1 MKKIILSIICGAL
14 ALQASAQTWQDALFF
29 SENNYGGT
37 ARSVGLGNAMTAL
50 GGDPGSLTFN
60 PAGSAVSSY
69 SQVVFTPGLSISSA
83 KSQGVSEAAG
93 KLPVGLGDKVSTGYT
108 RFKVPNGGL
117 ILYFPSGNRYG
128 YQGSSMGI
136 MFNSTADYTSRF
148 NAAGINQ
155 DNSFSGSL
163 ASSARGFD
171 PKVLGQEDWYYDGD
185 DPARLPAYADMAGYR
200 GGMFDAVLDDD
211 GKFTGD
217 YAAVTDALGSTK
229 PGLAAPI
236 YQKYGQQTKGFKSD
250 ILFNYAM
257 NWDDKFYVG
266 ANIGITVLSYGINE
280 YWYEEPDDPAEFQK
294 HDIKY
299 EDGSIA
305 HFQSLEMKHSLGL
318 KGTGAYF
325 KLGAIWRPVGGLRLG
340 AAIQTP
346 TLINLKETYAYSAE
360 TQLSGRYL
368 NPIKTP
374 EFEWTY
380 ALSSPFRVNAGIA
393 WTIGK
398 VAALSLDY
406 ELAAYGTARFRSR
419 SNDAYTDGSFGGVN
433 RDIRDALGAG
443 HIIRAGVEIKP
454 APFLAFR
461 AGYNFITSPQRA
473 YFDGE
478 GVVNFSSQERAS
490 MAQHQASLGAGLSF
504 GALYV
509 DLAARLRLVPT
520 EYLIPYNYMTYQT
533 KPEEFYRKVVD
544 SDVITPIIKTDW
556 AYINVLLTLGWRF

>member
-1 MKKIILSIICGAL
+1 MKKIILSLLCGAL

-69 SQVVFTPGLSISSA
+69 SQVFFTPGLSISSA
-83 KSQGVSEAAG
+83 QTKGISEADG

-108 RFKVPNGGL
+108 RFKIPNGGI
-117 ILYFPSGNRYG
+117 ILYFPSGNRHG

-136 MFNSTADYTSRF
+136 LFNSTADYTSRL

-155 DNSFSGSL
+155 ENSFSGSL
-163 ASSARGFD
+163 ASSARGFNY
-171 PKVLGQEDWYYDGD
+171 KVLENEDWFYDGD
-185 DPARLPAYADMAGYR
+185 DPTRLPAYADMAGYR
-200 GGMFDAVLDDD
+200 GGLFNAVIDED
-211 GKFTGD
+211 GKYTGD
-217 YAAVTDALGSTK
+217 YVAVTDVLGGGK

-266 ANIGITVLSYGINE
+266 ANIGIVVLNYGFNE
-280 YWYEEPDDPAEFQK
+280 YWYEEPDDPNEFPL
-294 HDIKY
+294 IKY
-299 EDGSIA
+299 NDGTTA
-305 HFQSLEMKHSLGL
+305 RFQSLEMKHSLNL

-360 TQLSGRYL
+360 TQLTGRYL
-368 NPIKTP
+368 SPIKTP
-374 EFEWTY
+374 EFEWVY
-380 ALSSPFRVNAGIA
+380 ALSSPFRFNAGIA
-393 WTIGK
+393 YTIGK
-398 VAALSLDY
+398 VAALSFDY
-406 ELAAYGTARFRSR
+406 ELSDFGSARFRTR
-419 SNDAYTDGSFGGVN
+419 SEDSYAEGSFGGVN

-443 HIIRAGVEIKP
+443 QTFRAGVEIKP
-454 APFLAFR
+454 VSFLAFR
-461 AGYNFITSPQRA
+461 AGYNYITSPQRA
-473 YFDGE
+473 FFDGDK
-478 GVVNFSSQERAS
+478 VVKFSFQERAS
-490 MAQHQASLGAGLSF
+490 MAQHQVSAGAGLSL
-504 GALYV
+504 GAFYA
-509 DLAARLRLVPT
+509 DLATRVRLVPSD
-520 EYLIPYNYMTYQT
+520 YLIPYQYMTYQA

-544 SDVITPIIKTDW
+544 LDVITPAIKTDW
-556 AYINVLLTLGWRF
+556 TFVNVLLTLGWRF